1 MQADA
6 LIFALVA
13 LVDLAL
19 LVYLRRRHGRRE
31 RGRRLVRSLRLAIR
45 REIRRPLSRVV
56 P

>member
-1 MQADA
+1 MKADA
-6 LIFALVA
+6 MIFALVA

-31 RGRRLVRSLRLAIR
+31 RARRLTRSLQLAVR
-45 REIRRPLSRVV
+45 RETTQPLSQAI